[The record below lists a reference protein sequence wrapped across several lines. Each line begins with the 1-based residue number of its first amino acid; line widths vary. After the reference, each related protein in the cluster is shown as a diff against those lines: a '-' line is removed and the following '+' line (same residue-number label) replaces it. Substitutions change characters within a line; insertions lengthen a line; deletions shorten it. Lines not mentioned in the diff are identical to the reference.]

1 MANKYDAVS
10 AKIVE
15 AVGGKENIV
24 SLTHC
29 VTRLRFVLKDAAKAD
44 KEKLGQTE
52 YVIRVLEAGGQLQ
65 VVVGNKVDGI
75 YDNILATQ
83 GISGGGAAPAD
94 EKGLLNKL
102 MGTISGI
109 MVPTLGVLTAA
120 GIIKGVVSFLALD
133 NIGVLSPTSGLY
145 MLLYAIGD
153 GFFYFL
159 PILLGVTAARKF
171 QCSEF
176 IGASVGT
183 ALVYPAMVNI
193 AATLEVTGTLFTGSA
208 FEMTYYNTLFGIP
221 IVMPGAGYAS
231 SVFPVIVAV
240 YLVSKVEKGCKK
252 AIPEA
257 IRGILTPIITLIVT
271 VLVTYV
277 VIGPVLNVVAI
288 CIQLV
293 VEFLFG
299 IPVVGG
305 LIAGAILGGC
315 VGGAII
321 GLLGTKMYTFGSS
334 GLFGIFN
341 YAGGGGVQDIVKYCV
356 GVAAG
361 GLFSIIATLMVY
373 NDDEATRVLG

>member
-1 MANKYDAVS
+1 M
-10 AKIVE
+10 
-15 AVGGKENIV
+15 
-24 SLTHC
+24 
-29 VTRLRFVLKDAAKAD
+29 KDAAKAD

-83 GISGGGAAPAD
+83 GISGGGAAAADGGAAPAD
-94 EKGLLNKL
+94 EKGLLKKL

-109 MVPTLGVLTAA
+109 MVPTLGILTAA

-183 ALVYPAMVNI
+183 ALVYPAVVNI

-240 YLVSKVEKGCKK
+240 YLASKVEKGCKK

-305 LIAGAILGGC
+305 LIAGAILGG
-315 VGGAII
+315 
-321 GLLGTKMYTFGSS
+321 
-334 GLFGIFN
+334 
-341 YAGGGGVQDIVKYCV
+341 GVQDIVKYCI